1 MTNKLIFGEAAHSC
15 SCIGPQNG
23 QPYCP
28 CQMRAFGVY
37 ERGGR
42 WVQPERDPCLASPF
56 WWASGGRS
64 VRPMGWL
71 MKPVKGKFKP

>member
-42 WVQPERDPCLASPF
+42 WVQPERDLGP
-56 WWASGGRS
+56 
-64 VRPMGWL
+64 VQPMWKEEVDFAFRDAGDSHE
-71 MKPVKGKFKP
+71 